1 MLKPL
6 RQKAGLGDSLYSIND
21 NEAENHLLK
30 LYKRVSLVTVISK
43 SHELVKEQDALLKGA
58 ILDQGECRL
67 TNEYSHLKISPE
79 RWRKMNP
86 AERRAY
92 TNKAKESD
100 PLS

>member
-1 MLKPL
+1 M
-6 RQKAGLGDSLYSIND
+6 YSIND
-21 NEAENHLLK
+21 NEVENYLLK
-30 LYKRVSLVTVISK
+30 LKTEHERVSLVTFISK
-43 SHELVKEQDALLKGA
+43 SHELVKEQDALLEGA
-58 ILDQGECRL
+58 IQDQGECRL